1 MQIEQKIQKQVSLA
15 PLTTFKIGGPAE
27 YYLETGG
34 KEELEAALGW
44 AKENELEITFLGGG
58 SNVLIN
64 DEGIEGLVITLSNKD
79 FEIKENKII
88 CGAAASLSKTA
99 QGAAKHGLSG
109 LEWGAGI
116 PRAQIGGSVAGNAGA
131 FGTNT
136 SEVVEVVEAFNLKKG
151 KWEKFSREDCEFGY
165 RTSIFKKS
173 KNYLIF
179 SATLK
184 LEEKD
189 AEEVKKKT
197 EEILKARQEVQPK
210 KPNAGSMFKNLE
222 FSYLKERNPD
232 MAERAEM
239 EGVVKNNMIGS
250 GWLVEQRDLK
260 GKEIGGA
267 QVSREHGNFII
278 NKNKAT
284 ALDVITLISYVK
296 QKVRNEFNVQLQEE
310 IQYLGF

>member
-1 MQIEQKIQKQVSLA
+1 MKIEQKIQKQVSLA

-27 YYLETGG
+27 YYLEAGAR
-34 KEELEAALGW
+34 EEIEEALGW
-44 AKENELEITFLGGG
+44 AKENDLEVTFLGGG

-64 DEGIEGLVITLSNKD
+64 DEGVEGLVIALSNKD
-79 FEIKENKII
+79 FEIKEDKVI
-88 CGAAASLSKTA
+88 CGAAASLSKVA
-99 QGAAKHGLSG
+99 QEAAKHGLSG

-136 SEVVEVVEAFNLKKG
+136 SEVVEEVETFNLKTS
-151 KWEKFSREDCEFGY
+151 KWEKFGREDCQFSY
-165 RTSIFKKS
+165 RTSLFKKS
-173 KNYLIF
+173 GNYLIF
-179 SATLK
+179 SVS
-184 LEEKD
+184 LELAKKG

-197 EEILKARQEVQPK
+197 GEILKARQEVQPK
-210 KPNAGSMFKNLE
+210 EPNAGSMFKNLD

-232 MAERAEM
+232 MAQRAE
-239 EGVVKNNMIGS
+239 EEEIVKNNMVGS

-260 GKEIGGA
+260 GKAIGGA

-278 NKNKAT
+278 NTGEAT